1 VYGAGIML
9 GEAAFEEARLYRLP
23 LPVHRTP
30 MTWLQS
36 GGAGVVILDPLAFGR
51 AVIGLGEL
59 EMIGEDLA
67 HGRQLRQIVDRARRL
82 AVPKIRVAA

>member
-1 VYGAGIML
+1 
-9 GEAAFEEARLYRLP
+9 
-23 LPVHRTP
+23 

-36 GGAGVVILDPLAFGR
+36 GGAGVCILDPLAFGR

-59 EMIGEDLA
+59 ELIGEDLA

-82 AVPKIRVAA
+82 ATPRIRVAA